1 MKDKDLHIR
10 LSQKRLEKLKAYAVL
25 KDRSVTSLIEEW
37 IDALPSLDET
47 ANTQG

>member
-1 MKDKDLHIR
+1 MKDKNLHIR